1 MKHQKCKPS
10 GLQYYFIGYSNQVS
24 WINIAGIMKMV
35 HVNDVSVREAK
46 QVNRQKQ
53 SLVLCMYNIYIY
65 IYKFKELNY

>member
-1 MKHQKCKPS
+1 
-10 GLQYYFIGYSNQVS
+10 
-24 WINIAGIMKMV
+24 MV